1 MNGKV
6 VLITG
11 ATDGIGRQTA
21 LELAQIGHHVIIH
34 GRNKERVQ
42 QTLNEIQLTTN
53 NHQLSALVCD
63 LASLKAVRKL
73 AEEIKSKFDRL
84 DVLINN
90 AGIYMKK
97 YVLTEDGF
105 ETTFAVNHLA
115 HFLLTN
121 LLLDLIKKS
130 DEGRI
135 INVSSIAHTRANFDF
150 ENLNGKKYFDPY
162 GAYSLSKLANL
173 LFTKELSYR
182 LPGTDVTVNALH
194 PGVINT
200 KLLKA
205 GFNIEGASVKNG
217 AETPVYLAVSDDVK
231 NRSGAY
237 FVDKQITRYSKIAD
251 DKNLTK
257 KFWELSETMVGL

>member
-1 MNGKV
+1 MNSNV

-11 ATDGIGRQTA
+11 ATDGIGKQTA
-21 LELAQIGHHVIIH
+21 LELAKLGYHVIIH

-42 QTLNEIQLTTN
+42 QTLNEIQLSTN
-53 NHQLSALVCD
+53 NLQLSALVCD

-73 AEEIKSKFDRL
+73 AEEIKSKYDRL
-84 DVLINN
+84 NVLINN
-90 AGIYMKK
+90 AGVYMKQR
-97 YVLTEDGF
+97 VLTEDGF
-105 ETTFAVNHLA
+105 EATFAVNHLA

-130 DEGRI
+130 DGGRI

-150 ENLNGKKYFDPY
+150 GNLNSEKYFDGY

-182 LPGTDVTVNALH
+182 LSGTGVTVNALH
-194 PGVINT
+194 PGVIGT

-205 GFNIEGASVKNG
+205 GFNIEGASVRKG
-217 AETPVYLAVSDDVK
+217 AETLLYLAISDDVK
-231 NRSGAY
+231 NTSGEY
-237 FVDKQITRYSKIAD
+237 FVDKQIARYSKIAD